1 MARAGLAEGTACA
14 KAQRQQLGEGWWVQ
28 FSLVVGPGR
37 GTCVG
42 GGGAVQEAPVSMEVS
57 RATGLATGIWGIVLG
72 VVTGKK

>member
-28 FSLVVGPGR
+28 FSLVGVPGR
-37 GTCVG
+37 GACVG
-42 GGGAVQEAPVSMEVS
+42 GGGAVWEAPVNLEVS

-72 VVTGKK
+72 VVIRKK